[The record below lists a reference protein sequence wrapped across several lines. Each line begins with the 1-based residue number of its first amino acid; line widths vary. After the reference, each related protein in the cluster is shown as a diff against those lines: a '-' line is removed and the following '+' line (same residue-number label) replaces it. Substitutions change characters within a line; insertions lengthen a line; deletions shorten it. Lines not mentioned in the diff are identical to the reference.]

1 MQKTNI
7 ILTGFMGTGK
17 TTVGRALAATL
28 GLQFVDTDELIVA
41 RDGRSIPDIFQQSGE
56 AAFRRWERHI
66 AQELAEASHL
76 VVATGGR
83 MLLDDEN
90 AALLQRNG
98 RVVCLTATP
107 DAILARLA
115 GDNNRPLL
123 AGENPKEKI
132 LALLA
137 EREVGYGRFPQ
148 LHTTGKEI
156 PAIVTEIIDMLNMT
170 PLQQLPITHPQGHYP
185 VWLGSQLLGNVRQLA
200 NISGPYAVITDEN
213 VGPLYAAAHFPDAQ
227 TVITLPAGEQY
238 KNLESVRQIYDQ
250 LFAAGLDRKGTLV
263 ALGGGVIGDMTGF
276 VAAIYMRGI
285 DFVQCP
291 TTLLAMV
298 DASVGGK
305 TGVDVPQGKN
315 LIGAFKQPTAVIA
328 DITTLQTLPK
338 AEFAAGMAEVIK
350 HGLINAPELFA
361 QLAQGETEW
370 TQALSNARLQA
381 LVYRAI
387 QVKRDVVQDDP
398 FEQGKRAL
406 LNLGHTFGHAVE
418 QVSQY
423 QIRHGEGVA
432 MGLVC
437 AANLSTR
444 LGLAAAD
451 LQGRI
456 ESVLL
461 KTGLPVRIPTHFS
474 AEALYKAMG
483 TDKKK
488 AAGKLR
494 FVLIRDVGDC
504 VLVGDVCETAVLQTL
519 VDLGAAP

>member
-17 TTVGRALAATL
+17 TTVGRALAAAL
-28 GLQFVDTDELIVA
+28 GLQFVDTDALIVA

-83 MLLDDEN
+83 MMLDDEN

-98 RVVCLTATP
+98 RVICLTATP
-107 DAILARLA
+107 DEILARLA

-123 AGENPKEKI
+123 AGDNPKEKI

-137 EREVGYGRFPQ
+137 EREAGYGRFPQ
-148 LHTTGKEI
+148 VHTTGKEI
-156 PAIVTEIIDMLNMT
+156 SAITTEIINMLNLT
-170 PLQQLPITHPQGHYP
+170 PLQQMSITHPQGQYP
-185 VWLGSQLLGNVRQLA
+185 VWLGSQLLGKIRQLA
-200 NISGPYAVITDEN
+200 NITGPYAVITDEN
-213 VGPLYAAAHFPDAQ
+213 VGPLYAAHFQDAQ
-227 TVITLPAGEQY
+227 AVVTLPAGEQH

-263 ALGGGVIGDMTGF
+263 ALGGGVVGDMTGF
-276 VAAIYMRGI
+276 VAATYMRGI

-350 HGLINAPELFA
+350 HGLINDPELFA
-361 QLAQGETEW
+361 QLAQGEAEW
-370 TQALSNARLQA
+370 TQTLPNARLQA

-398 FEQGKRAL
+398 FEQGRRAL
-406 LNLGHTFGHAVE
+406 LNLGHTFGHAIE

-437 AANLSTR
+437 AANLSAR
-444 LGLAAAD
+444 LGLASAD
-451 LQGRI
+451 LQVRV

-461 KTGLPVRIPTHFS
+461 KTGLPVRIPAQFS
-474 AEALYKAMG
+474 AAALYKAMG

-488 AAGKLR
+488 AAGMLR

-504 VLVGDVCETAVLQTL
+504 VLVGDVAETAVLQTL
-519 VDLGAAP
+519 AELGAAP